1 MKQPIRTYL
10 CLFLLLLGAAGVVR
24 AQSNKVYHPMIHT
37 LQTIVNDDWLHDDV
51 ITLGTDDWV
60 TISFDHFTHDYH
72 RFTYRIVHCNA
83 DWTPSDLFEVDYMDG
98 FNDQPIEDYDNSLNT
113 TMLYTHYRL
122 DLPNDNIQFK
132 ASGNY
137 RVEIYLDDDENDN
150 EDDDEEDA
158 AELQAVGHWPLA
170 VGSRDDADA
179 RGASVATAAGLSAQR
194 SVACNLYEDCRPEDN
209 NYDAVHQDSLLARHS
224 SSKLDSALAAP
235 RNSQFS
241 ILNSQL
247 ESPVA
252 VACFRVVEPRMG
264 LNVAV
269 TSNTDIDTN
278 LSHQQVS
285 FTLNYNSSEVVDP
298 TTEIKPYIYQN
309 TRTDNAVA
317 LVKPTYVT
325 PGHLEYVHN
334 RQLIFPAGNEYRR
347 FEVIN
352 MHYATQGVDRVTY
365 FEPYYH
371 ATLLPDAPRRH
382 YSFDMDHD
390 GRYLIRYNM
399 AQDTDIEAD
408 YLFVH
413 FTLDMPHR
421 TGGDFYLTGE
431 FTYNDFTPE
440 YKMEYNA
447 AEQCYE
453 ATVLLKQGA
462 YDFMYLWVPDGS
474 GVGQTAPAEGNFYE
488 AENEYQVYIYHRPF
502 GGRYDRLVA
511 TQQVKFAQE

>member
-1 MKQPIRTYL
+1 
-10 CLFLLLLGAAGVVR
+10 
-24 AQSNKVYHPMIHT
+24 MIHT

-72 RFTYRIVHCNA
+72 RFTYKIVHCNA

-122 DLPNDNIQFK
+122 DLPNDDIQLK

-137 RVEIYLDDDENDN
+137 RVEIYLDNGQQTTDEEDNDDENDN
-150 EDDDEEDA
+150 E
-158 AELQAVGHWPLA
+158 
-170 VGSRDDADA
+170 
-179 RGASVATAAGLSAQR
+179 
-194 SVACNLYEDCRPEDN
+194 NEDCRPEDN

-298 TTEIKPYIYQN
+298 ATEIKPYIYQN
-309 TRTDNAVA
+309 SRTDNAVA

-325 PGHLEYVHN
+325 PGRLEYVHN
-334 RQLIFPAGNEYRR
+334 RQLIFPAGNDYRR

-371 ATLLPDAPRRH
+371 ATLLPDAPRRN
-382 YSFDMDHD
+382 YSFDVDHD

-413 FTLDMPHR
+413 FTLDMPRR

-431 FTYNDFTPE
+431 FAYNDFTPQYE
-440 YKMEYNA
+440 MEYNA

-474 GVGQTAPAEGNFYE
+474 RVGQTAPAEGNFYE

>member
-1 MKQPIRTYL
+1 MCRCL
-10 CLFLLLLGAAGVVR
+10 CVLILLLLGVVGAGS
-24 AQSNKVYHPMIHT
+24 AQSNKVYHSTIHT

-72 RFTYRIVHCNA
+72 RFTYKIVHCNA

-137 RVEIYLDDDENDN
+137 RVEIYLEV
-150 EDDDEEDA
+150 EEA
-158 AELQAVGHWPLA
+158 SPPALSQGE
-170 VGSRDDADA
+170 
-179 RGASVATAAGLSAQR
+179 GAS
-194 SVACNLYEDCRPEDN
+194 LYRE
-209 NYDAVHQDSLLARHS
+209 S
-224 SSKLDSALAAP
+224 
-235 RNSQFS
+235 
-241 ILNSQL
+241 
-247 ESPVA
+247 ESPSLGGVRGGLPLVA

-285 FTLNYNSSEVVDP
+285 FTLNYNSGEVVDP
-298 TTEIKPYIYQN
+298 ATEIKPYIYQN
-309 TRTDNAVA
+309 GRTDNAVA

-325 PGHLEYVHN
+325 PSHLEYVHN
-334 RQLIFPAGNEYRR
+334 RDLIFPAGNDYRR

-371 ATLLPDAPRRH
+371 ATLLPDAPRRN
-382 YSFDMDHD
+382 YSFDVDHD

-413 FTLDMPHR
+413 FTLDMPRR

-502 GGRYDRLVA
+502 GARYDRLVA
-511 TQQVKFAQE
+511 AQQVKFAQE

>member
-1 MKQPIRTYL
+1 
-10 CLFLLLLGAAGVVR
+10 
-24 AQSNKVYHPMIHT
+24 MIHT

-137 RVEIYLDDDENDN
+137 RVEIYLD
-150 EDDDEEDA
+150 EEEEASPHPSPKGEGGSDI
-158 AELQAVGHWPLA
+158 AETLEVLPLR
-170 VGSRDDADA
+170 GESE
-179 RGASVATAAGLSAQR
+179 GAS
-194 SVACNLYEDCRPEDN
+194 P
-209 NYDAVHQDSLLARHS
+209 HS
-224 SSKLDSALAAP
+224 SPAC
-235 RNSQFS
+235 
-241 ILNSQL
+241 
-247 ESPVA
+247 VA
-252 VACFRVVEPRMG
+252 YFRIVEPRMG

-278 LSHQQVS
+278 LSHQQVE
-285 FTLNYNSSEVVDP
+285 FTLNYPPSEVMDP
-298 TTEIKPYIYQN
+298 ATEIKSYVYQN
-309 TRTDNAVA
+309 NRTDNAVA
-317 LVKPTYVT
+317 LVKPTYVS
-325 PGHLEYVHN
+325 PGHSEYTHN
-334 RQLIFPAGNEYRR
+334 RALIFPAGNEYRR

-352 MHYATQGVDRVTY
+352 MHYATQGVDKVEY
-365 FEPYYH
+365 FAPYYH
-371 ATLLPDAPRRH
+371 ATLLPDAPRRN
-382 YSFDMDHD
+382 YSYDEDHD

-399 AQDTDIEAD
+399 AQDVNIEAD

-413 FTLDMPHR
+413 FTLDMPRR
-421 TGGDFYLTGE
+421 TGGNFYLTGE
-431 FTYNDFTPE
+431 FTYNDFTPA
-440 YKMEYNA
+440 YQATYNEDSQA
-447 AEQCYE
+447 YE

-474 GVGQTAPAEGNFYE
+474 GVGQTGPAEGNFYE

-511 TQQVKFAQE
+511 AQQVKFAQE